1 MSGGVIKMKP
11 ELHRGMAVVKTE
23 KAPEKINLQKK
34 MKNSLNLTYTSV
46 TIPPLKRRDIQYV

>member
-1 MSGGVIKMKP
+1 MKP

-23 KAPEKINLQKK
+23 KAPEKINLQKN